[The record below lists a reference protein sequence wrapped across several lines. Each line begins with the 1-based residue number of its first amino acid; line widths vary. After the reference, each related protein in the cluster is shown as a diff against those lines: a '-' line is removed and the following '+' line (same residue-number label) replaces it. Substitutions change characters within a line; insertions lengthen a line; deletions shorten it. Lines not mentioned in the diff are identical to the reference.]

1 LQIGIFFDSIPLIK
15 LTVMK
20 KLAITASAVLFIIT
34 SFTASAQTQDQMKAW
49 SDYMTPGDVHKMI
62 AKWDGKWKEDVT
74 FWMQPGAPPTKS
86 TATVVNKM
94 VLGGRYQ
101 QSTHSGTMMGQ
112 PFEGQGTLAWDNAR
126 KMLISTWID
135 NMGTGVMY
143 MEGTWDN
150 ASKSATLK
158 GKSTDPTTGKE
169 MDIKQTFTVVDD
181 NTQKMEMFMTQD
193 GKEFKN
199 MEIVLTRVK

>member
-1 LQIGIFFDSIPLIK
+1 
-15 LTVMK
+15 MK
-20 KLAITASAVLFIIT
+20 KLVIMASAVLFIINT
-34 SFTASAQTQDQMKAW
+34 FNASAQTQDQMKAW
-49 SDYMTPGDVHKMI
+49 TDYMTPGEVHKMI

-86 TATVVNKM
+86 SATVVNKM
-94 VLGGRYQ
+94 VMGGRYQ
-101 QSTHSGTMMGQ
+101 QSTHTGTMMGQ

-150 ASKSATLK
+150 TSKSATLK

-181 NTQKMEMFMTQD
+181 NTQKLEMFMNQD

-199 MEIVLTRVK
+199 MEIMLTRAK

>member
-1 LQIGIFFDSIPLIK
+1 
-15 LTVMK
+15 MK
-20 KLAITASAVLFIIT
+20 KLAITASAVLFIIN
-34 SFTASAQTQDQMKAW
+34 SFTVNAQSQDSMMKAW
-49 SDYMTPGDVHKMI
+49 ADYMTPGQPHKMM

-94 VLGGRYQ
+94 IMGGRYQ
-101 QSTHSGTMMGQ
+101 QSIHTGTMMGQ

-135 NMGTGVMY
+135 NMGTGIMY
-143 MEGTWDN
+143 LEGPWDSTSN
-150 ASKSATLK
+150 SATLK
-158 GKSTDPTTGKE
+158 GKTTDPSTGKE
-169 MDIKQTFTVVDD
+169 MDIKQTFTVVND
-181 NTQKMEMFMTQD
+181 NTQKLEMFMTQD

-199 MEIVLTRVK
+199 MEIMLTRTK

>member
-1 LQIGIFFDSIPLIK
+1 
-15 LTVMK
+15 MK
-20 KLAITASAVLFIIT
+20 KLVIMASAVLLIINT
-34 SFTASAQTQDQMKAW
+34 FTASAQTQDQMKAW
-49 SDYMTPGDVHKMI
+49 TDYMTPGEVHKMI

-86 TATVVNKM
+86 SATVVNKM
-94 VLGGRYQ
+94 VMGGRYQ
-101 QSTHSGTMMGQ
+101 QSTHTGTMMGQ

-158 GKSTDPTTGKE
+158 GKSIDPTTGKE

-181 NTQKMEMFMTQD
+181 NTQKMEMFMNQD

-199 MEIVLTRVK
+199 MEIMLTRVK

>member
-1 LQIGIFFDSIPLIK
+1 
-15 LTVMK
+15 
-20 KLAITASAVLFIIT
+20 
-34 SFTASAQTQDQMKAW
+34 
-49 SDYMTPGDVHKMI
+49 
-62 AKWDGKWKEDVT
+62 
-74 FWMQPGAPPTKS
+74 
-86 TATVVNKM
+86 
-94 VLGGRYQ
+94 
-101 QSTHSGTMMGQ
+101 MMGQ

-126 KMLISTWID
+126 KMLVTTWID

-143 MEGTWDN
+143 LEGTWDS

-169 MDIKQTFTVVDD
+169 MDIKETFTVIDD

-199 MEIVLTRVK
+199 MEIVFTRAK